1 MVFGLTTWE
10 LIWVTPYLTSMFPLF
25 HECVWQWLKWIV
37 QYLYVVDAY
46 YSVKVLVDITR
57 VLSWLNIVKHSFHVC
72 IVQYYYTAP
81 PILDMVVVY
90 VGNKYNI

>member
-25 HECVWQWLKWIV
+25 HECLTMVEMNSTILI
-37 QYLYVVDAY
+37 VDAY